1 VCRDLFFLSLSLSL
15 TDCVIVHFSLSF
27 VTEQVAEHTNGTI
40 GALLNA
46 TFGNAPELLIATA
59 ALRSGFYRVVQLAML
74 GSMLTNLLLVFG
86 MSCLV
91 GGIRWQVQEIRI
103 TSGNVSVGMLL
114 LSVTGSLLP
123 AALILSGQLKND
135 EAAEGDPQQQQQPS
149 SSNQQEEAAA
159 HMPTLEELQFSRV
172 NAIIMIFMYGCY
184 LIFQLG
190 THKEE
195 FDDDDNVVESA
206 DGHSLHLT
214 PHFTSRHGR
223 QQKARRNTF
232 CLNWIQRLTTRR
244 QSYSLAPG
252 FLLGRGIGSGGGAV
266 ELSGVRPHDSAGNLF
281 TYQDEAEEEDFVNG
295 NVDGTLPIASA
306 SPAAAAGRVRM
317 EDGGDDSDED
327 SEKLLPQNSTS
338 RASSE
343 ENGYFDEYDEMPVS
357 GRTRTPEKGKK
368 EATPRKEPGR
378 LVPLG
383 LTDPEE
389 DPLGTCLRACLPGV
403 SSSSM
408 PNIVTK
414 RSHLILSIP
423 CRGDSP
429 S

>member
-1 VCRDLFFLSLSLSL
+1 MYMFPFCFFLHILPCPA
-15 TDCVIVHFSLSF
+15 TIHSLSF

-123 AALILSGQLKND
+123 AALILSGQLKHD
-135 EAAEGDPQQQQQPS
+135 DTEEGDEQQPPQQ
-149 SSNQQEEAAA
+149 EDGA
-159 HMPTLEELQFSRV
+159 HIPTLEELQFSRV

-195 FDDDDNVVESA
+195 FDDDENVVESA
-206 DGHSLHLT
+206 DGHALHLT

-223 QQKARRNTF
+223 QHKAHRNTF
-232 CLNWIQRLTTRR
+232 CLNWIQRLSTRR
-244 QSYSLAPG
+244 QRYSLAPG
-252 FLLGRGIGSGGGAV
+252 FLLGRGGSGGIGTGIGSSGV
-266 ELSGVRPHDSAGNLF
+266 ELSVRPHDSANNLF
-281 TYQDEAEEEDFVNG
+281 TYQDEEEEEAEDEVDMVNG
-295 NVDGTLPIASA
+295 NVDGHAVVA
-306 SPAAAAGRVRM
+306 AAAAAGRVGIKD
-317 EDGGDDSDED
+317 DGGNDSDED
-327 SEKLLPQNSTS
+327 SGKLLPQNRTS

-343 ENGYFDEYDEMPVS
+343 ENGYFDEYIDEMPVS
-357 GRTRTPEKGKK
+357 VGRTTRTPEKGGKKK
-368 EATPRKEPGR
+368 EPSSPYHEPGR

-383 LTDPEE
+383 LTDPTETAIMGKSCRE
-389 DPLGTCLRACLPGV
+389 SLPNDKNKTET
-403 SSSSM
+403 M
-408 PNIVTK
+408 
-414 RSHLILSIP
+414 SH
-423 CRGDSP
+423 
-429 S
+429 